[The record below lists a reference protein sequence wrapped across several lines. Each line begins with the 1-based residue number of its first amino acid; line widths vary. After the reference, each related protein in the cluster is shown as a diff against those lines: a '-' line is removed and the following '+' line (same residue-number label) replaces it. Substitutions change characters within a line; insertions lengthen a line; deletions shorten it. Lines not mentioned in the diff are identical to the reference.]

1 MHSEVT
7 EQRSIQRILLRVFL
21 AIFLFTA
28 FIAAPLRVPLNV
40 TGTFALEGQSSVTCP
55 ASKLLPALDAAYH
68 VCSHGF
74 DNYDSCESFVQTFG
88 QLLPKYDCRRSFDND
103 PVPAV
108 WLAGDA
114 ELDDYVHLLWRL
126 SSSPDKMI
134 AASQFSKEISD
145 AKKLFSS
152 KEFRNV
158 LDGELAEDYMARSEE
173 LERKLKH

>member
-1 MHSEVT
+1 M
-7 EQRSIQRILLRVFL
+7 

-28 FIAAPLRVPLNV
+28 FTASSVRVPLIV
-40 TGTFALEGQSSVTCP
+40 TRAFASEGQSNVPCP

-68 VCSHGF
+68 QCSHGF
-74 DNYDSCESFVQTFG
+74 ENDSCESFVQTFG

-103 PVPAV
+103 AVPAV

-126 SSSPDKMI
+126 SSSTDKML
-134 AASQFSKEISD
+134 AENRFSKATND

-152 KEFRNV
+152 KEFRNI